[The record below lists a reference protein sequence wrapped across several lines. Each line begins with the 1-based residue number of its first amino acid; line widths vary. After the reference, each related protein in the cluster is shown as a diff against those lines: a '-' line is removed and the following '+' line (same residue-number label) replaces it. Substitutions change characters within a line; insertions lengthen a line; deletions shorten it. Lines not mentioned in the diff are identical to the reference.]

1 MTTNNAAQVITD
13 EFMPETSTD
22 APVGPVLE
30 VTSNKKAVKNVTTVA
45 VVGPD
50 PLAISG
56 LAKLAAIGRELQS
69 QLFERENEV
78 RSILLGAASG
88 KHVLLLGPPG
98 TGKSMLAELFSKHIS
113 GATYFQWLLNRTSDP
128 SELLGPISI
137 KAMEKDQFLR
147 KPAGKLPEAHIAF
160 IDEIFK
166 SNSATLNIL
175 LPLMNE
181 GIWYNDG
188 VPQKAQLKVAI
199 GASNE
204 FPEDEELDAF
214 FDRFIFRHWVSYV
227 GDSQNQANMLKNSAL
242 SRAGK
247 LNTNRTILTLEEL
260 EAVQAHVNT
269 IAVTDPAI
277 NALLKLQFELK
288 KKDIHISD
296 RRLNTC
302 LHVMQANAAMDGR
315 NQVDPDDMEP
325 LTYVLWERKEDVED
339 IAAQITKMMNP
350 FKDKVNSAY
359 REAMQMQS
367 DVMAI
372 VDKTDRANKAIDV
385 RNVLEK
391 LANKI
396 NTVIK
401 DAAKEGRNTTEFERK
416 RDEIVEMNNTIV
428 NKCLLFSMDNDSTSA
443 DPDELPF

>member
-1 MTTNNAAQVITD
+1 MSTNNAAATEVLSEEAVQVSGT
-13 EFMPETSTD
+13 E
-22 APVGPVLE
+22 PVLE
-30 VTSNKKAVKNVTTVA
+30 ISTKTAKAAKALVPFVLA
-45 VVGPD
+45 PD
-50 PLAISG
+50 ALAASG
-56 LAKLAAIGRELQS
+56 LAKLQSIGLELQS

-78 RSILLGAASG
+78 RSILLGAAAG

-98 TGKSMLAELFSKHIS
+98 TGKSMLAEMFAKHIS

-188 VPQKAQLKVAI
+188 VPMKAQLKVAI

-204 FPEDEELDAF
+204 FPEDEDLAAF

-227 GDSQNQANMLKNSAL
+227 GDSQNQANMLRNSAL
-242 SRAGK
+242 ARAGK
-247 LNTNRTILTLEEL
+247 LNAQRTILTLDEL
-260 EAVQAHVNT
+260 NAVQAYVNQIT
-269 IAVTDPAI
+269 VTDPAV

-288 KKDIHISD
+288 KKSINISD

-302 LHVMQANAAMDGR
+302 LHVMQANAALDGR
-315 NQVDPDDMEP
+315 NQIDPDDMEP
-325 LTYVLWERKEDVED
+325 LTYVLWERKEDIED

-401 DAAKEGRNTTEFERK
+401 DAQKEGRNTIDFERK

-428 NKCLLFSMDNDSTSA
+428 NKCLLFSMDNDSPSA